1 MSKELSYAT
10 FAIDG
15 KLFGILIEDVQE
27 ILRPLEVT
35 EVPLASLAFNGLIN
49 LRGNI
54 VLAVRMRQQL
64 GLPTMEAKYCMNII
78 LKLRDEFYSLQVD
91 SVADV
96 VVVQKDNFEI
106 PPETLP
112 IEIRRFITGTYK
124 VETKLLH
131 ILDIEQI
138 LEDKSLSVKEK
149 QSEILV

>member
-27 ILRPLEVT
+27 ILRPLKVT

-54 VLAVRMRQQL
+54 VLAVKMRQLL
-64 GLPTMEAKYCMNII
+64 GLPSMDAKYCMNII

-96 VVVQKDNFEI
+96 VVVQKNDFEI

-112 IEIRRFITGTYK
+112 LEIRHFITGTYK
-124 VETKLLH
+124 VENKLLH
-131 ILDIEQI
+131 ILDINQI
-138 LEDKSLSVKEK
+138 LEDKSLSLKEK
-149 QSEILV
+149 

>member
-10 FAIDG
+10 FTIDG

-35 EVPLASLAFNGLIN
+35 EVPFASLAFNGLIN

-64 GLPTMEAKYCMNII
+64 GLPTMEAKFCMNII
-78 LKLRDEFYSLQVD
+78 IKLRDEFYSLQVD

-96 VVVQKDNFEI
+96 VVVQKDDFEI

-112 IEIRRFITGTYK
+112 VEIRRFITGTYK
-124 VETKLLH
+124 VDNKLLH

-138 LEDKSLSVKEK
+138 LEDKSLSLKEK

>member
-10 FAIDG
+10 FAIGG
-15 KLFGILIEDVQE
+15 KLFGILIQDVQE

-35 EVPLASLAFNGLIN
+35 KVPLASLAFNGLIN

-54 VLAVRMRQQL
+54 VLAINMRQLL
-64 GLPTMEAKYCMNII
+64 GFPLLETSNCMNIV
-78 LKLRDEFYSLQVD
+78 LKLQDEFYSLQVD

-96 VVVQKDNFEI
+96 VVVHQADFEI

-112 IEIRRFITGTYK
+112 VETRRFISGTYK
-124 VETKLLH
+124 LENKLLH
-131 ILDIEQI
+131 VLDIGQI
-138 LEDKSLSVKEK
+138 LEDKSLSIKEK

>member
-1 MSKELSYAT
+1 MSRELSYAT
-10 FAIDG
+10 FTIDG

-78 LKLRDEFYSLQVD
+78 LKLRLQVD

>member
-1 MSKELSYAT
+1 MSKVLSYAT
-10 FAIDG
+10 FTIDG